1 VEGKMEIQFS
11 DLTLGYRGVGK
22 RTIVAGPLS
31 GVIEGEG
38 ITVLLGENG
47 AGKTTLL
54 KTLAGVIPPLGGRI
68 EVGGKALNRMA
79 FREIARTFSLDLG
92 EQGIWQG
99 LTPQELFAIT
109 ARELRESEE
118 RAETIAERFGVVPFL
133 RKSLRTLSEGERK
146 RVLLARAFLPRVP
159 FIFLDEPLA
168 HLDLWQKEEILAL
181 IRGMA
186 EKRGVLV
193 TTHDL
198 SILPTADRVA
208 FLLPGGP
215 LIPIPSGITRDPL
228 LVREY
233 LDGIREGSFRR
244 VESLW

>member
-1 VEGKMEIQFS
+1 MEIRFS
-11 DLTLGYRGVGK
+11 DLVVGYRGVGK

-47 AGKTTLL
+47 VGKSTLL
-54 KTLAGVIPPLGGRI
+54 KTLAGLIPPLGGRV
-68 EVGGKALNRMA
+68 EVVGKPLYRMTP
-79 FREIARTFSLDLG
+79 REIARTFSLYLG
-92 EQGIWQG
+92 ERGIWQG
-99 LTPQELFAIT
+99 LTPQELFSIT
-109 ARELRESEE
+109 ARELRENKEREE
-118 RAETIAERFGVVPFL
+118 WVVERFRVAPFL
-133 RKSLRTLSEGERK
+133 RKSLCTLSEGERK

-186 EKRGVLV
+186 ERRGILV

-198 SILPTADRVA
+198 SILPTAYRVV

-215 LIPIPSGITRDPL
+215 LLPIPSGIARDPL

-233 LDGIREGSFRR
+233 LDGIREGSRR
-244 VESLW
+244 MFVSPW